1 MHDAV
6 LFCICSSTKLII
18 GSVRKARCVF
28 PGNRRGKIQGGALR
42 KQVPEN
48 PGKDSQESGAG
59 RSREEPSGNRC
70 RKIQGRAL
78 RKQVPEVFEK
88 RSEGGRLWLRQQNFT
103 VILSPLIETF
113 THHPPLQGNA
123 FFTCRRPVLFGPQSP
138 IPAREAACPLT
149 FFSWLSP
156 EAVACPYPGMIMF
169 CARAIV
175 FSWTV

>member
-18 GSVRKARCVF
+18 CSVRKARCVF
-28 PGNRRGKIQGGALR
+28 PGNRRGKMFGEGF
-42 KQVPEN
+42 
-48 PGKDSQESGAG
+48 SQETDAG
-59 RSREEPSGNRC
+59 KSREGPSGIRC
-70 RKIQGRAL
+70 RKIQERAL
-78 RKQVPEVFEK
+78 RNQVPEVFEK
-88 RSEGGRLWLRQQNFT
+88 RSERGRLWLRQQNST

-156 EAVACPYPGMIMF
+156 EAGVCPYPGMTMF

>member
-18 GSVRKARCVF
+18 CSVRKARCVF
-28 PGNRRGKIQGGALR
+28 PGNRRGKMFGEG
-42 KQVPEN
+42 
-48 PGKDSQESGAG
+48 SGC
-59 RSREEPSGNRC
+59 RSWKVFGNRPE
-70 RKIQGRAL
+70 KIQRRAL

-88 RSEGGRLWLRQQNFT
+88 RTERGRLWLRQQNST

-138 IPAREAACPLT
+138 IPAREAACPLI

-156 EAVACPYPGMIMF
+156 EAGVCPYPGMTMF

>member
-28 PGNRRGKIQGGALR
+28 PGNRRGKISGKVPDAGPGKFSETGLR
-42 KQVPEN
+42 K
-48 PGKDSQESGAG
+48 
-59 RSREEPSGNRC
+59 SREGLSGIR
-70 RKIQGRAL
+70 RGKIQGRAL
-78 RKQVPEVFEK
+78 RNQVPEVFEK
-88 RSEGGRLWLRQQNFT
+88 RSERGRLWLRQQNFT

-156 EAVACPYPGMIMF
+156 EAGVCPYPGMTMF

>member
-18 GSVRKARCVF
+18 CSVGKARCVF
-28 PGNRRGKIQGGALR
+28 PGNRRGKMFGEGL
-42 KQVPEN
+42 
-48 PGKDSQESGAG
+48 SGI
-59 RSREEPSGNRC
+59 RC
-70 RKIQGRAL
+70 RKIQRRAL
-78 RKQVPEVFEK
+78 RNQVPEVFEK
-88 RSEGGRLWLRQQNFT
+88 RSERGRLWLRQQNFT

-113 THHPPLQGNA
+113 THHLPLQGNA

-156 EAVACPYPGMIMF
+156 EAGVCPYPGMTMF

>member
-28 PGNRRGKIQGGALR
+28 PGNRRGKMFGEG
-42 KQVPEN
+42 
-48 PGKDSQESGAG
+48 SGC
-59 RSREEPSGNRC
+59 RSWKVFGNRPE
-70 RKIQGRAL
+70 KIQRRAL

-88 RSEGGRLWLRQQNFT
+88 RTERGRLWLRQQNST

-138 IPAREAACPLT
+138 IPAREAACPLI

-156 EAVACPYPGMIMF
+156 EAGVCPYPGMTMF

>member
-18 GSVRKARCVF
+18 GSTGKARCVF
-28 PGNRRGKIQGGALR
+28 PGNRRGKMFGEGSGCR
-42 KQVPEN
+42 S
-48 PGKDSQESGAG
+48 GKVF
-59 RSREEPSGNRC
+59 GNRPE
-70 RKIQGRAL
+70 KIQRRAL
-78 RKQVPEVFEK
+78 RKQAREVFEK
-88 RSEGGRLWLRQQNFT
+88 RSERGSLWLRQQNFT

-113 THHPPLQGNA
+113 THHPPLQENA

-138 IPAREAACPLT
+138 IPAREAAYPLT

-156 EAVACPYPGMIMF
+156 EAGVCPYPGMTMF

>member
-6 LFCICSSTKLII
+6 LFYICSSTKLII

-28 PGNRRGKIQGGALR
+28 PGNRRGKMFGEGL
-42 KQVPEN
+42 
-48 PGKDSQESGAG
+48 
-59 RSREEPSGNRC
+59 SRNRC

-78 RKQVPEVFEK
+78 GNQAREVFEK
-88 RSEGGRLWLRQQNFT
+88 RSERGRPWLRRQNFT

-113 THHPPLQGNA
+113 THHPPLQENA
-123 FFTCRRPVLFGPQSP
+123 FFICRRPVLFGPQSP
-138 IPAREAACPLT
+138 IPAREAACPLI

-156 EAVACPYPGMIMF
+156 EAGVCPYPGMTMF
-169 CARAIV
+169 CAREIV